1 MNVNAKTLFLK
12 LLTGA
17 VEQIWMN
24 YTGVEVTPEEYEVL
38 RNFRGHLEKIYT
50 VDGNAEHKYTVDKQF
65 DPTLIQKDGKY
76 YVSLYEDP
84 QDRIVQVADFFD
96 AFRTYALFQAKGKE
110 E

>member
-1 MNVNAKTLFLK
+1 MNTKTLFLK

-17 VEQIWMN
+17 VEQIWMD
-24 YTGVEVTPEEYEVL
+24 YTGVEVTPEEYEFL
-38 RNFRGHLEKIYT
+38 RNFHGHLNKIYT
-50 VDGNAEHKYTVDKQF
+50 VDGNTEFKYTVDKPF
-65 DPTLIQKDGKY
+65 DQPLIQKDGKY

-84 QDRIVQVADFFD
+84 QDRIVQVADYFD